1 MIKKEKDSPSISKQC
16 DLLAITRS
24 GVYYKPKPESDQNME
39 ILNKIDQQYLI
50 TPFYGSRRLC
60 EELQKMGYRVNIKKV
75 KRLMRI
81 VNWRT
86 IYPKKRTT
94 RIDPKAYKFPY
105 LLKNLT
111 INKANQ
117 VWEIDITYIPMAKG
131 HMYLFAIIDVYTR
144 YVVSWGLSNDMPAE
158 WCCEIIEQAIQ
169 TNGEPEIINSDQGSQ
184 FTSDLYVNLLKNKGI
199 AISMDSKGRAI
210 DNIFIERLWR
220 SVKTENVYLYA
231 YENGAK
237 LYNGLKEYFMF
248 YNTQRPHQ
256 SLDYKTPLECYQM
269 SVITT
274 AA

>member
-60 EELQKMGYRVNIKKV
+60 EELQKTGYKVNIKKV

-94 RIDPKAYKFPY
+94 HIDPKAYKFPY